1 MTVYFQLGPYIFR
14 DHSKIFSKVLLVAHA
29 ISFNLFRLD
38 HIEQAEYY
46 TVNYYSI
53 INTLFGLAPAY
64 LIRGSLA
71 RFFKLPLM
79 KMAVIRPK

>member
-1 MTVYFQLGPYIFR
+1 MIPA
-14 DHSKIFSKVLLVAHA
+14 SVLLVAHA

-53 INTLFGLAPAY
+53 VNTLFGLGPAY
-64 LIRGSLA
+64 LIRGSLGGFA
-71 RFFKLPLM
+71 NWYSKSLELTSAIWVQM
-79 KMAVIRPK
+79 